1 MKSRTYKAFGAAPF
15 VRTRITTGD
24 LMYLALLALLPCAGF
39 GIYRYGFHAA
49 LLIGTAVG
57 TAIASELVCGWIWH
71 SRTSSVMDY
80 SCVVTGLIGGLILP
94 PRAPLWAGA
103 ALSGLAIVLFK
114 HAFGGL
120 GKNLFN
126 PAMAGKCVLLL
137 LGREM
142 MTDLTTP
149 AYATLP
155 PLELLQ
161 SGETPSLWDMLT
173 GSVPGCIGTSSALA
187 VLAAVVILFLAGL
200 LDLSIPLAA
209 MASFSVCYVLIG
221 RYGLS
226 SYTLAIQL
234 CGGSFLFT
242 IFIMAEDFTTTP
254 VSRSARILY
263 GVLLGGFTFVFRKLG
278 LYEDGVVYALLVVN
292 LLRPLLDKK
301 LAPKPFGTTAKKWVI
316 KESRGKRRKPASP
329 APEEAVTPRKPAK
342 PVESRIRTKMGK
354 ALQTEAQTKQKT
366 AWKSVLKADS
376 KTDQKTVQEEAE
388 KPRTTILA
396 TEMTNEQIDEEF
408 RKFQEIIEKEARG
421 LETARYT
428 GDDTLLREA
437 YAEAEASR
445 KEEKK

>member
-1 MKSRTYKAFGAAPF
+1 MKSRMYKAFGAAPF

-24 LMYLALLALLPCAGF
+24 LMYLVVLALLPCAGV
-39 GIYRYGFHAA
+39 GIYRYGFHTA
-49 LLIGTAVG
+49 LLIGAAVG
-57 TAIASELVCGWIWH
+57 TAIVCELVCGWIWH

-94 PRAPLWAGA
+94 PRAPIWAGA

-120 GKNLFN
+120 GKNLLN

-137 LGREM
+137 LCREM

-149 AYATLP
+149 AYASLP

-173 GSVPGCIGTSSALA
+173 GNVPGGIGTSSAFA

-200 LDLSIPLAA
+200 LDLTIPLAA
-209 MASFSVCYVLIG
+209 IASFSVCYVLIG
-221 RYGLS
+221 RYGMS
-226 SYTLAIQL
+226 PYTLAIQL

-242 IFIMAEDFTTTP
+242 VFVMAEDFTTTP

-263 GVLLGGFTFVFRKLG
+263 GIILGGAVFAFRKLG
-278 LYEDGVVYALLVVN
+278 LYEDAVVYALLLVN
-292 LLRPLLDKK
+292 LLRPILDKK
-301 LAPKPFGTTAKKWVI
+301 LAPKPFGTSAKKWVI
-316 KESRGKRRKPASP
+316 KEAGGRRRRSETAVSVSVSLPEKAAASVSTS
-329 APEEAVTPRKPAK
+329 AGRKD
-342 PVESRIRTKMGK
+342 RK
-354 ALQTEAQTKQKT
+354 ALRQAAPKKQQET
-366 AWKSVLKADS
+366 PQKAA
-376 KTDQKTVQEEAE
+376 K
-388 KPRTTILA
+388 TILA
-396 TEMTNEQIDEEF
+396 TELTNEQIDEEF

-445 KEEKK
+445 KDDKQ

>member
-24 LMYLALLALLPCAGF
+24 LMYLVVLALLPCAGV

-49 LLIGTAVG
+49 LLIGSAVG
-57 TAIASELVCGWIWH
+57 TAIVCELVCGWIWH

-120 GKNLFN
+120 GKNLLN
-126 PAMAGKCVLLL
+126 PAMSGKCVLLL
-137 LGREM
+137 LCREM

-173 GSVPGCIGTSSALA
+173 GNIPGGIGTSSALA
-187 VLAAVVILFLAGL
+187 VLAAVIILFLAGL
-200 LDLSIPLAA
+200 LDLTIPLAA

-221 RYGLS
+221 RYGMS
-226 SYTLAIQL
+226 PYTLAIQL

-242 IFIMAEDFTTTP
+242 VFIMAEDFTTTP

-263 GVLLGGFTFVFRKLG
+263 GIILGGAAFVFRKLG
-278 LYEDGVVYALLVVN
+278 LYEDGVVYALLLVN

-301 LAPKPFGTTAKKWVI
+301 LAQKPFGTSAKKWVI
-316 KESRGKRRKPASP
+316 KESRGQRRTQAAPVLEKAAAPRKNAESIGSLIGKKNAKAGRPETKQPKTAPEKNRKP
-329 APEEAVTPRKPAK
+329 E
-342 PVESRIRTKMGK
+342 
-354 ALQTEAQTKQKT
+354 QKT
-366 AWKSVLKADS
+366 ER
-376 KTDQKTVQEEAE
+376 KTE
-388 KPRTTILA
+388 KTILA
-396 TEMTNEQIDEEF
+396 TELTNEQIDEEF
-408 RKFQEIIEKEARG
+408 RRFQEIIEKEARG